1 MRFQLLSNIMGRIP
15 KSLQPQAPVLILNG
29 NIGRLEEPT
38 FRDVKVL
45 TSQYEKVYWIP
56 YAAETFQPCGRA
68 LDSLIVR
75 ELIGQTGAVC
85 LSNDVAA
92 LGDITLIGTSGWW
105 PDRGGA
111 PASVDA
117 WRSEDAD
124 FINQNC
130 YVGSTLIVAGCHYNR
145 KPTTIIGGIVP
156 SGLENLTLMAGRQ
169 QVITNDSQAP
179 KFDCNA
185 VFTC

>member
-15 KSLQPQAPVLILNG
+15 KGLKTRAPALILNG
-29 NIGRLEEPT
+29 NIGRLEATT
-38 FRDVKVL
+38 FRDVKAL
-45 TSQYEKVYWIP
+45 ASQYHHVYWIP
-56 YAAETFQPCGRA
+56 YAAETFRPCGNA

-105 PDRGGA
+105 PGRGGA
-111 PASVDA
+111 PASTDA
-117 WRSEDAD
+117 WRSEDAE
-124 FINQNC
+124 FINDNC

-156 SGLENLTLMAGRQ
+156 AGMENFKLFAGRQ
-169 QVITNDSQAP
+169 QVITNDAQAP
-179 KFDCNA
+179 GFDCNA
-185 VFTC
+185 VFEC

>member
-1 MRFQLLSNIMGRIP
+1 MRFQLLSNIWNKIP
-15 KSLQPQAPVLILNG
+15 KGIQTKAPVLVLNG
-29 NIGRLEEPT
+29 NIGRLDATT
-38 FRDVKVL
+38 FSMVKELVG
-45 TSQYEKVYWIP
+45 QYDQVYWVP
-56 YAAETFQPCGRA
+56 YAAETFRPCGRA

-92 LGDITLIGTSGWW
+92 LGDTTLVGTSGWW
-105 PDRGGA
+105 PGRGGA
-111 PASVDA
+111 PQTLDA

-124 FINQNC
+124 FINENC

-156 SGLENLTLMAGRQ
+156 EGMENLKLLAGRQ
-169 QVITNDSQAP
+169 QVITNDAQAP

-185 VFTC
+185 VFEC